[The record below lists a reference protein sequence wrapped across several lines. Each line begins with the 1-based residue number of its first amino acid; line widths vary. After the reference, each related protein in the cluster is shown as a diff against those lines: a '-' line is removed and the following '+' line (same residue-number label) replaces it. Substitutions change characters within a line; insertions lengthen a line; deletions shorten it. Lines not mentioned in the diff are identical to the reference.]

1 MSNLGDNIMS
11 KVAFIFPR
19 QGAQYVGMGKDFYDN
34 SLEARKIFDKA
45 SEIGNIN
52 MEALCFE
59 ENEELNITKYTQ
71 IAMLTVCCAIL
82 KDIESRGIEPS
93 ICAGLSLGEY
103 SALVAAGI
111 LVFEDAYNIVQQ
123 RGIFMQEAV
132 PVGGA
137 MSAVIGL
144 DAQKIEEICESTEGI
159 VQVANYN
166 CPGQIVISGE
176 EAAVDAAG
184 VALTEAGAKRVI
196 KLNVSGPFH
205 SKMLEGA
212 GQKLRE
218 VLESAN
224 FNDVT
229 IPYVSNVTA
238 DLVTEKAPIIDLLE
252 KQVSSS
258 VKWQQSVEKMIADG
272 VDTFVEIGP
281 GKTLSG
287 FIKKINRDVKVI
299 NIDKYE
305 DLEKL
310 AEIQQ

>member
-1 MSNLGDNIMS
+1 MS
-11 KVAFIFPR
+11 KIAFVFPG
-19 QGAQYVGMGKDFYDN
+19 QGAQYFGMGKDFYEN
-34 SLEARKIFDKA
+34 SNEAKKLYDKA

-52 MEALCFE
+52 MAQLCFE
-59 ENEELNITKYTQ
+59 ENEQLNITKYTQ
-71 IAMLTVCCAIL
+71 IAMLTVCSAIL
-82 KDIESRGIEPS
+82 KEIEIKGITPDV
-93 ICAGLSLGEY
+93 CAGLSLGEY
-103 SALVAAGI
+103 SAMVAANV
-111 LVFEDAYNIVQQ
+111 LSFEEAYKVVQK

-137 MSAVIGL
+137 MSAVLGL
-144 DAQKIEEICESTEGI
+144 DADKIEEICNKVEGI
-159 VQVANYN
+159 VQIANYN

-176 EAAVDAAG
+176 EAAVDAVG
-184 VALTEAGAKRVI
+184 NALTEAGAKRVI

-212 GQKLRE
+212 GKKLRE
-218 VLESAN
+218 VLVTAN
-224 FNDVT
+224 INEVT

-238 DLVTEKAPIIDLLE
+238 DYVTDKAQIIDLLE

-272 VDTFVEIGP
+272 VDTFIEIGP

-287 FIKKINRDVKVI
+287 FIKKIQREVKVI

-310 AEIQQ
+310 AEI

>member
-1 MSNLGDNIMS
+1 MS
-11 KVAFIFPR
+11 KIAFVFPG
-19 QGAQYVGMGKDFYDN
+19 QGAQYFGMGKDFYEN
-34 SLEARKIFDKA
+34 SNEAKKIFDKA

-52 MEALCFE
+52 MTQLIFE
-59 ENEELNITKYTQ
+59 ENDELNITKYTQ

-82 KDIESRGIEPS
+82 KEIEGREVTPQV
-93 ICAGLSLGEY
+93 CAGLSLGEY
-103 SALVAAGI
+103 SALVATDI
-111 LVFEDAYNIVQQ
+111 LSFEDAFKVVQK
-123 RGIFMQEAV
+123 RGTYMQEAV

-137 MSAVIGL
+137 MSAIIGL
-144 DAQKIEEICESTEGI
+144 DAQRIEEICNETEGI

-176 EAAVDAAG
+176 EAAVEAAG
-184 VALTEAGAKRVI
+184 VALAGAGAKRVI

-205 SKMLEGA
+205 STMLEGA
-212 GQKLRE
+212 GKKLRT
-218 VLESAN
+218 VLEGTPMN
-224 FNDVT
+224 EVT

-238 DLVTEKAPIIDLLE
+238 DYVTNKTPIIDLLE

-258 VKWQQSVEKMIADG
+258 VKWQQSIEKMIANG

-281 GKTLSG
+281 GRTLSG
-287 FIKKINRDVKVI
+287 FIKKIDREVKVI

-310 AEIQQ
+310 AEI

>member
-1 MSNLGDNIMS
+1 MS
-11 KVAFIFPR
+11 KIAFIFPG
-19 QGAQYVGMGKDFYDN
+19 QGAQYVGMGKDFYEN
-34 SLEARKIFDKA
+34 SNEAKKLFDKA

-52 MEALCFE
+52 MNQLVFE
-59 ENEELNITKYTQ
+59 ENDDLNVTKYTQ

-82 KDIESRGIEPS
+82 KEIESKNIKPEV
-93 ICAGLSLGEY
+93 CAGLSLGEY

-111 LVFEDAYNIVQQ
+111 LSFEDAFKIVQK
-123 RGIFMQEAV
+123 RGIYMQEAV

-137 MSAVIGL
+137 MSAVLGL
-144 DAQKIEEICESTEGI
+144 DAEKIEEICERTEGI

-184 VALTEAGAKRVI
+184 AALTEAGAKRVI

-205 SKMLEGA
+205 SDMLVEA
-212 GQKLRE
+212 GKKLRT
-218 VLESAN
+218 VLEESPIG
-224 FNDVT
+224 DVT

-238 DLVTEKAPIIDLLE
+238 DYVTEKAPIIDLLE

-258 VKWQQSVEKMIADG
+258 VKWQQSVEKMIAAG
-272 VDTFVEIGP
+272 VDTFIEIGP

-287 FIKKINRDVKVI
+287 FIKKINKEVKVI

-310 AEIQQ
+310 AEL

>member
-1 MSNLGDNIMS
+1 MS
-11 KVAFIFPR
+11 KIAFVFPG
-19 QGAQYVGMGKDFYDN
+19 QGAQYFGMGKDFYEN
-34 SLEARKIFDKA
+34 SNEAKKLIDKA

-52 MEALCFE
+52 MTQLLFE
-59 ENEELNITKYTQ
+59 VNDDLNITKYTQ
-71 IAMLTVCCAIL
+71 IAMLTICCAVL
-82 KDIESRGIEPS
+82 KEIEGKGVKPQV
-93 ICAGLSLGEY
+93 CAGLSLGEY

-111 LVFEDAYNIVQQ
+111 LHFEDAFKVVQK
-123 RGIFMQEAV
+123 RGSYMQEAV

-137 MSAVIGL
+137 MSAIIGL
-144 DAQKIEEICESTEGI
+144 DAQRIEEICKETEGI

-176 EAAVDAAG
+176 EAAVEAAG

-205 SKMLEGA
+205 SSMLEGA
-212 GQKLRE
+212 GRKLRT
-218 VLESAN
+218 VLEEIPMN
-224 FNDVT
+224 EVT

-238 DLVTEKAPIIDLLE
+238 DYVTDKAPIIDLLE

-272 VDTFVEIGP
+272 VDTFIEIGP
-281 GKTLSG
+281 GRTLSG
-287 FIKKINRDVKVI
+287 FIKKIDREVKVI

-310 AEIQQ
+310 AEI

>member
-1 MSNLGDNIMS
+1 MSNLGESEMS
-11 KVAFIFPR
+11 KIAFVFPG
-19 QGAQYVGMGKDFYDN
+19 QGAQYVGMGKDFYQN
-34 SLEARKIFDKA
+34 SFVARKIFDKA
-45 SEIGNIN
+45 SEFGKIN

-59 ENEELNITKYTQ
+59 ENEDLNITKYTQ

-111 LVFEDAYNIVQQ
+111 LNFEDAFQIVQK
-123 RGIFMQEAV
+123 RGLFMQEAV

-137 MSAVIGL
+137 MSAVLGL
-144 DAQKIEEICESTEGI
+144 DAAKIEEICQQTEGI

-176 EAAVDAAG
+176 EKAVEAAG
-184 VALTEAGAKRVI
+184 EALSLAGAKRVI

-205 SKMLEGA
+205 SDMLKEA
-212 GQKLRE
+212 GKKLRT
-218 VLESAN
+218 VLEQSPIN
-224 FNDVT
+224 EVT

-238 DLVTEKAPIIDLLE
+238 DFVTDKAPIIDLLE
-252 KQVSSS
+252 AQVSSS
-258 VKWQQSVEKMIADG
+258 VKWQQSVEKMIAYG

-281 GKTLSG
+281 GKTLAG
-287 FIKKINRDVKVI
+287 FIKKINKDVLVI

-310 AEIQQ
+310 SQL